1 VKPARGASGAYRIY
15 SDGASKGNPGPA
27 GAGAVI
33 RDAEGN
39 TVAEI
44 AEYVGV
50 TTNNVAEYMGLL
62 EALKVCA
69 SRDWGPVEVY
79 ADSQLLIRQ
88 LQGRY
93 RVKNEGIR
101 PLYEQVKA
109 HLDRLGCARLQH
121 IPREE
126 NREADRLSNV
136 GVGKGE
142 GL

>member
-1 VKPARGASGAYRIY
+1 MIVAYRIY

-33 RDAEGN
+33 RDPEGN
-39 TVAEI
+39 TVAEV
-44 AEYVGV
+44 AEYVGI

-69 SRDWGPVEVY
+69 QRKWGPVEVF

-88 LQGRY
+88 LQGKY

-101 PLYEQVKA
+101 PLYEEIRGLLGQV
-109 HLDRLGCARLQH
+109 GCVKLQH

-136 GVGKGE
+136 GVEKGM